1 MGGGG
6 FKFGHLHKEVI
17 AKKMSIE
24 VAVKHFVINASQER
38 VWRLIGKVIFSS
50 LSGMEKVEILDETRF
65 RAFLRV
71 KVSLLELTMRLKGEI
86 VDMLPP
92 DSLVVNIAI
101 EGLRGLFRMNQKVT
115 IDISSIDQERTA
127 VACQAMAESMGI
139 LSRGMFLRQARRFAQ
154 SVFETIE
161 KRLQDLA

>member
-1 MGGGG
+1 MSSQMM
-6 FKFGHLHKEVI
+6 ETEI
-17 AKKMSIE
+17 AAKN
-24 VAVKHFVINASQER
+24 FVIHASQDR
-38 VWRLIGKVIFSS
+38 VWRLVGKVILNS
-50 LSGMEKVEILDETRF
+50 LPGMEEVEILDERNF

-71 KVSLLELTMRLKGEI
+71 RVSLLKLTMRLKGEI
-86 VDMLPP
+86 VDMVPP
-92 DSLVVNIAI
+92 DSLVVNIAL

-115 IDISSIDQERTA
+115 IDITSIDQGRTA